1 MFPWGVLMVKG
12 RIYQSNLAS
21 SMDIDL
27 LMLVLQM
34 ISEIPPVVNSNRR
47 LGIFLFLFKVEHAL
61 VELHHYALKVKVAQS
76 FPTFCNPMD
85 YTVHEI
91 LQARIPEWA
100 GFHFSRGSSW
110 SRDQT
115 QVSCTAGE
123 FFTSWATRKAL
134 HYALV
139 WMNSSDDLWKL
150 RIIELKFFDWLIKE
164 L

>member
-34 ISEIPPVVNSNRR
+34 ISEIPPVVNSNMR

-76 FPTFCNPMD
+76 CLILCDPMD
-85 YTVHEI
+85 CSLPASSVHGI
-91 LQARIPEWA
+91 LQARILEWIA
-100 GFHFSRGSSW
+100 IPFFRGSSW

-115 QVSCTAGE
+115 QISCIAGK
-123 FFTSWATRKAL
+123 FFTIWATREAPSIPYICINIRYLSVFYLL
-134 HYALV
+134 HSV
-139 WMNSSDDLWKL
+139 
-150 RIIELKFFDWLIKE
+150 
-164 L
+164 